1 MVTIEGQIDL
11 ILARLDDLSRRLDG
25 KHCSPWLTTG
35 EAAEYLRCSPR
46 KIEDLTRRG
55 LLPFSRQDPTSPKSR
70 RLYHRR
76 HLDAY
81 LVTGKNLQSQRLT
94 PEEKR
99 LVKRLA
105 L

>member
-1 MVTIEGQIDL
+1 MTESEDYKILEHIAKIEASIKRHQ
-11 ILARLDDLSRRLDG
+11 
-25 KHCSPWLTTG
+25 SPWLTTS
-35 EAAEYLRCSPR
+35 EAASYLRCSVSQIGR
-46 KIEDLTRRG
+46 LTKSG
-55 LLPFSRQDPTSPKSR
+55 QLPFSRQNPDSLRVP

-99 LVKRLA
+99 LVKELI